1 MLPATLPALLFVAVA
16 VYAGWRAVQN
26 SGDGGA
32 SDDPIGG
39 WAVMNGY
46 EVCEQPS
53 IGTTELLRRDDE
65 VVGSPYAVPV
75 GPQGGAMYQLLIN
88 VGSDR
93 QPEFVPMVVVQ
104 ALLAAGFPQF
114 SVYATGDGLPKPLVR
129 PGMRTVDFES
139 ADFAERFHVVVDRD
153 APDER
158 VRRLF
163 DPETLVWWIDA
174 CGGLRVEY
182 EYSCLCVARLP
193 GGGWAELDAHL
204 AAAQSVADR
213 VVEAGAA
220 ALRD

>member
-26 SGDGGA
+26 SGDGGG

-46 EVCEQPS
+46 EIGERPS

-65 VVGSPYAVPV
+65 VVGFPYAVPV

-104 ALLAAGFPQF
+104 ALLA
-114 SVYATGDGLPKPLVR
+114 
-129 PGMRTVDFES
+129 
-139 ADFAERFHVVVDRD
+139 
-153 APDER
+153 
-158 VRRLF
+158 
-163 DPETLVWWIDA
+163 
-174 CGGLRVEY
+174 
-182 EYSCLCVARLP
+182 
-193 GGGWAELDAHL
+193 
-204 AAAQSVADR
+204 
-213 VVEAGAA
+213 
-220 ALRD
+220 